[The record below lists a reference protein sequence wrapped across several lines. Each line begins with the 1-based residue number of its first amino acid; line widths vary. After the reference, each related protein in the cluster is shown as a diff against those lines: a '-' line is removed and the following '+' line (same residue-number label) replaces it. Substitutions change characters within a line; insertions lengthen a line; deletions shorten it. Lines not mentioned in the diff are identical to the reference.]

1 MPKLYHIV
9 DQSQLAAGAVILPT
23 GAKLSDRAHEL
34 AQLCRDQGLYYVA
47 APLSEPVTALGF
59 DGASAEL
66 MDAQMFVTCED
77 EFWIEGHINADGGSG
92 SVTIDPLH
100 LRYLHLAICDRQDE
114 ESHAYAVHDS
124 MIPMLRR
131 LGIEGE
137 ISALNG

>member
-1 MPKLYHIV
+1 MPTLYHIV
-9 DQSQLAAGAVILPT
+9 DQARLDAGAVILPT
-23 GAKLSDRAHEL
+23 GAQLSDRAHQL
-34 AQLCRDQGLYYVA
+34 AQLCRDQGLDYVA
-47 APLSEPVTALGF
+47 IPLSEPVTALGF

-66 MDAQMFVTCED
+66 IGGQMFLTCDD

-114 ESHAYAVHDS
+114 EDHAYAVHDS

-131 LGIEGE
+131 LGIKGE